1 MVSPIH
7 CRKLHF
13 FKKEKS
19 MKMKLKQRNIKI
31 SIASAIL
38 AGTVGFSSASFAT
51 TFEVK
56 TNVVGACTLE
66 TTDMDFGAYDTT
78 SETPDDATSTITHT
92 CTNGTVAA
100 IAISQSTVPGS
111 GSNEISPVR
120 QMANGPNNLAYSIS
134 TSVGGAEWGNTKETG
149 SGFTSNGSS
158 TPVNVYGR
166 IAAGLAVTAG
176 NYTDSLTVT
185 VAY

>member
-1 MVSPIH
+1 
-7 CRKLHF
+7 
-13 FKKEKS
+13 

-38 AGTVGFSSASFAT
+38 AGTVGFSPASFAT

-56 TNVVGACTLE
+56 TNVVGACTLVA
-66 TTDMDFGAYDTT
+66 TDMDFGAYDTT
-78 SETPDDATSTITHT
+78 SEAPDDATSTITHT
-92 CTNGTVAA
+92 CTNGTAAA
-100 IAISQSTVPGS
+100 IAISQGSTTDGTS
-111 GSNEISPVR
+111 TDIAPVR
-120 QMANGPNNLAYSIS
+120 QMANGAITLAYSIS
-134 TSVGGAEWGNTKETG
+134 TSVGGAEWGNTKESG
-149 SGFTSNGSS
+149 SVFTSNGSS